1 MGGGR
6 EVETEENS
14 ISIIGLTTTT
24 AQSSVKL
31 TCYGLLETLPSPS
44 GSLSA
49 VAQRWK

>member
-14 ISIIGLTTTT
+14 ISIIGLTTT
-24 AQSSVKL
+24 AQSSGKL